1 MITVPVQFGA
11 GEPSRDYN
19 VHIGNGVIDELSAVV
34 AAVAPGA
41 RRAAIVSQGGIVVAA
56 QELGA
61 HIEPGIEHRWFIIP
75 DGEHHKRLATVE
87 GLCEQWAEWGM
98 NRNDVVIAVGGGIV
112 TDVGGFAASC
122 YVRGIKVIY
131 VSTTLLGMI
140 DAAVGGKTGVNLA
153 AGKNLVGAF
162 WQPSAVLCDLDFL
175 STMPPRERACGFGEM
190 AKYRFLG
197 VDDLAALPI
206 EQQVARCVELKA
218 RVVSAD
224 EREGGMRAI
233 LNYGHTLAHAI
244 ETVGDHELR
253 HGEAVAIGL
262 VFAAELGHVMGR
274 IDAARVAEHRQI
286 VSSFDLQVDIP
297 SNLDRDSLI
306 TVMGR
311 DKKALTGLT
320 FVLDGPNG
328 VETVTGITRES
339 LDAAFDAMEQ
349 AVKK

>member
-1 MITVPVQFGA
+1 MITVPVSFEGA
-11 GEPSRDYN
+11 APNRDYN
-19 VHIGNGVIDELSAVV
+19 VHIGNGVVSELSAVV
-34 AAVAPGA
+34 AAVAPAA
-41 RRAAIVSQGGIVVAA
+41 RRAAIVSQDGVAA
-56 QELGA
+56 AAKKLRA
-61 HIEPGIEHRWFIIP
+61 PIEPGIENRWFTIP
-75 DGEHHKRLATVE
+75 DGERHKRLSTVE
-87 GLCEQWAEWGM
+87 DLCEQWAEWGM

-175 STMPPRERACGFGEM
+175 TTMPPRERACGFGEM

-197 VDDLAALPI
+197 VDDLAALPL

-244 ETVGDHELR
+244 ETVGDHALR

-262 VFAAELGHVMGR
+262 VFAAELAHAMGR

-297 SNLDRDSLI
+297 LGLDRESLI

-328 VETVTGITRES
+328 VETVTGVTRAS
-339 LDAAFDAMEQ
+339 LDAAFDAMEK
-349 AVKK
+349 ADGR

>member
-1 MITVPVQFGA
+1 MITVPVSFEGA
-11 GEPSRDYN
+11 APNRDYN
-19 VHIGNGVIDELSAVV
+19 VHIGNGVVNELSAVV
-34 AAVAPGA
+34 AAVAPAA
-41 RRAAIVSQGGIVVAA
+41 RRAAIVSQDGVAA
-56 QELGA
+56 AAKKLSA
-61 HIEPGIEHRWFIIP
+61 PIEPGIENRWFTIP
-75 DGEHHKRLATVE
+75 DGEHHKRLSTVE
-87 GLCEQWAEWGM
+87 DLCEQWAEWGM

-175 STMPPRERACGFGEM
+175 TTMPPRERACGFGEM

-197 VDDLAALPI
+197 IDDLAALPL

-244 ETVGDHELR
+244 ETVGDHALR

-262 VFAAELGHVMGR
+262 VFAAELAHVMGR

-297 SNLDRDSLI
+297 LGLDRESLI

-320 FVLDGPNG
+320 FVLDGPKG
-328 VETVTGITRES
+328 VETVTGVTHES
-339 LDAAFDAMEQ
+339 LDAAFDAMEK
-349 AVKK
+349 ADGR